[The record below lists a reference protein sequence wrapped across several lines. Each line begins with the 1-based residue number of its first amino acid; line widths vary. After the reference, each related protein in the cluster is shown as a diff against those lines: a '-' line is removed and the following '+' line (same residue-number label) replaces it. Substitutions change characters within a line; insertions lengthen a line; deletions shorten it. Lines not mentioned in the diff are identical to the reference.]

1 MSATLGGWCC
11 VPACIR
17 RRERS
22 RARLAPLSLPY
33 LSPNRGKSRRSPS
46 DCVESF
52 LTVRRLYFL
61 REIRL
66 WRASSRGCGQRARY
80 SSNLCGDANFHG
92 SGACYRDWPRCRLH
106 SPSAERMAENAPVTP
121 SARTVQTQKKIP
133 TEL

>member
-33 LSPNRGKSRRSPS
+33 VSPDRGKSRRSPS

-52 LTVRRLYFL
+52 LTVRRLYFP
-61 REIRL
+61 REFVFGVRRRGVVISWLGTVRISVGTPPNL
-66 WRASSRGCGQRARY
+66 PNLIQFCFSSAF
-80 SSNLCGDANFHG
+80 SLTG
-92 SGACYRDWPRCRLH
+92 S
-106 SPSAERMAENAPVTP
+106 PV
-121 SARTVQTQKKIP
+121 RW
-133 TEL
+133 